1 MNKGK
6 LLGIDHGIKRIGI
19 AVCDGLRLS
28 VRELTVIRRR
38 SRHED
43 FARINAIAREEG
55 VVGIVVGL
63 PVNFDAPPDQ
73 QTQAD
78 TVRLWVDRLLDTTEL
93 PVILWNEQFSS
104 EDAKALAR
112 RKRRKPTDPIDDLA
126 ARVILQSYIDSLH
139 DGLVNDNVPP
149 AAHDY

>member
-112 RKRRKPTDPIDDLA
+112 QKRRKPTDPIDDLA

>member
-1 MNKGK
+1 VNKGK

-43 FARINAIAREEG
+43 FARINAIAQEEG

-112 RKRRKPTDPIDDLA
+112 QKRRKPTDPIDDLA

-149 AAHDY
+149 AAHD

>member
-43 FARINAIAREEG
+43 FARINAIAQEEG

-112 RKRRKPTDPIDDLA
+112 QKRRKPTDPIDDLA

-149 AAHDY
+149 AAHD